1 MSAPRWTSCSSPRT
15 SPADIWGTQ
24 EADGPGLLEAKQ
36 KLASWQLNKRRND
49 SHELSLKSSPLTA
62 AGSDSGRK
70 AGGRSAVLPAQLSA
84 VTVPGAAQ
92 VRHLDECKVSLEHC
106 ELRSLTAARSRAPDS
121 EPAIASRSEPPPAL
135 CSWAVP
141 RDTSSSALSQ
151 ISSLSLLPASGSLSE
166 LGIRHRPLL
175 LNTEIRTGA
184 GEELTRTELRLPRA
198 HPFG

>member
-1 MSAPRWTSCSSPRT
+1 MGTKGTKRFLAGEQRRRVRAHPAPCQERELSAKAFQDTGAGENIPSCS
-15 SPADIWGTQ
+15 A
-24 EADGPGLLEAKQ
+24 
-36 KLASWQLNKRRND
+36 ASQ
-49 SHELSLKSSPLTA
+49 
-62 AGSDSGRK
+62 
-70 AGGRSAVLPAQLSA
+70 
-84 VTVPGAAQ
+84 
-92 VRHLDECKVSLEHC
+92 RHSQVSLEHC

-198 HPFG
+198 HPFSRRAEITGSDTWRFELVRERVDYCPAAAEP